1 MITICRQFCF
11 TFRGATFFACVVFS
25 GELFAVAGNQYC
37 NDDINQHHIG
47 LSTGKLQNAALDSG
61 AEVSF
66 SRDELSTGIIAS
78 SEDNHSMAIDFNF
91 QYTIVGFDDA
101 VSPMTNGHLHSWDFP
116 VSWHNKGADYTLDYY
131 LAPVISVSSNVLK
144 NPDLLDREGMQL
156 WTGMLYKKTLNQESA
171 WLLGFRSDHRFG
183 PYQVYPVVGICWQP
197 DANWQLQLALP
208 DFSIR
213 RFFSNGI
220 NIKLFAEPDGNKW
233 HVFSKDKTKNSDFI
247 YNAIVTGLS
256 IEWRIN
262 STLRLELSAVKHSRR
277 EFSFALDDGTLV
289 ETGAKSSTGLAV
301 GAQVLF

>member
-1 MITICRQFCF
+1 MLNICRRFWF
-11 TFRGATFFACVVFS
+11 IFRGATFFICIAFS
-25 GELFAVAGNQYC
+25 GELCATADNQYC
-37 NDDINQHHIG
+37 NDDMKQYHIG

-66 SRDELSTGIIAS
+66 SRNALTTGIIAS
-78 SEDNHSMAIDFNF
+78 SEQNHSMTIDFNF
-91 QYTIVGFDDA
+91 QYTIVGFDDT

-116 VSWHNKGADYTLDYY
+116 LSWHRKGADYTLDYY

-156 WTGMLYKKTLNQESA
+156 WTGMVYKKNLNQQSA

-183 PYQVYPVVGICWQP
+183 PYRVYPVAGFCWQP
-197 DANWQLQLALP
+197 STNWQLQLALP

-233 HVFSKDKTKNSDFI
+233 HVFSKDETSSSDFI

-262 STLRLELSAVKHSRR
+262 STVRLELSAVKHSRR
-277 EFSFALDDGTLV
+277 EFSFALDDVTPI
-289 ETGAKSSTGLAV
+289 ETGARSSTGLTLSA
-301 GAQVLF
+301 GVLF

>member
-1 MITICRQFCF
+1 MINTCRQFCL
-11 TFRGATFFACVVFS
+11 TCRVATFIACVVFS
-25 GELFAVAGNQYC
+25 GKLFAVVGNQYC
-37 NDDINQHHIG
+37 NNDSNQHHIG

-66 SRDELSTGIIAS
+66 SRDQLTTGIIAS

-91 QYTIVGFDDA
+91 QYTIIGFDDT
-101 VSPMTNGHLHSWDFP
+101 VSPMTNGHLHTWDFP
-116 VSWHNKGADYTLDYY
+116 VSWHRKTTDHRLDYY

-144 NPDLLDREGMQL
+144 NPELLDREGMQL
-156 WTGMLYKKTLNQESA
+156 WTGMIYKKNMSQESA

-183 PYQVYPVVGICWQP
+183 PYRVYPVAGVCWQP

-220 NIKLFAEPDGNKW
+220 NIKLFAEPNGNKW
-233 HVFSKDKTKNSDFI
+233 HVFSDDKTKNSDFI

-256 IEWRIN
+256 IEWKFK
-262 STLRLELSAVKHSRR
+262 STIKLALSAVKHSGR
-277 EFSFALDDGTLV
+277 EFSFALDNGTLV
-289 ETGAKSSTGLAV
+289 ETTAKSSTGLAV
-301 GAQVLF
+301 DAQVLF